1 MGETSRSP
9 TISTKLQRIAQQAR
23 DYPDTVFTTLAHL
36 IDVDFLR
43 EAYRR
48 TNKKGSPG
56 IDKVTARA
64 YGANLEENLADLH
77 SRLRQGK
84 YKAPPV
90 ERKWLEK
97 ENGKL
102 RPIGKPTFEDKIVQR
117 AVEMLLSAIYEE
129 QFYDFSH
136 GFRKGRSQ
144 HQALHSLRESCRQL
158 NINWIL
164 NADITGLFDN
174 IDHRKLLD
182 LIRRRV
188 KDGAIIRLIGK
199 WLNAGVMEEGR
210 VEYPDKGTPQG
221 GVISPLLSNIFLHY
235 VLDDWFAREVS
246 PRMNR
251 RCFII
256 RWADDFIIGFE
267 LESDARKVMEVLPK
281 RFSRYGLE
289 LHPDKTSLIRFGK
302 PPSTAKSSGENGTFD
317 FLGFTFYWSK
327 GMEGY
332 WVIKKKTV
340 GKRLRGFLKR
350 TWEWCKENRHEA
362 IGLQH
367 RILSSKLR
375 GFYQYYGVRS
385 NFKALEVAYEYAYK
399 AWRRWLS
406 RRDQRGVVL
415 FEYLQ
420 EKYPLPPPRIVHNI

>member
-1 MGETSRSP
+1 MGETLSSQ
-9 TISTKLQRIAQQAR
+9 TVSSKLQRIAQQAR
-23 DYPDTVFTTLAHL
+23 DYPDSVFTTLAHL

-43 EAYRR
+43 EAHRR
-48 TNKKGSPG
+48 VNKKGGPG
-56 IDKVTARA
+56 IDKVTAQA
-64 YGANLEENLADLH
+64 YGSNLEENLADLH
-77 SRLRQGK
+77 GRLRQGK
-84 YKAPPV
+84 YQAPPV
-90 ERKWLEK
+90 ARKWMEK

-117 AVEMLLSAIYEE
+117 AVEMLLSAVYEE
-129 QFYDFSH
+129 EFYDFSH

-144 HQALHSLRESCRQL
+144 HQALHSLRENCRLL
-158 NINWIL
+158 NINRIL

-174 IDHRKLLD
+174 IGHKQLLD
-182 LIRRRV
+182 LVRRRV
-188 KDGAIIRLIGK
+188 NDGAIIRLIGK
-199 WLNAGVMEEGR
+199 WLNAGVMEEDR
-210 VEYPDKGTPQG
+210 LEFPDRGTPQG
-221 GVISPLLSNIFLHY
+221 GVISPLLSNIFLHA
-235 VLDDWFAREVS
+235 VLDDWFAREVQ
-246 PRMNR
+246 PRMSR

-281 RFSRYGLE
+281 RFARYGLE
-289 LHPDKTSLIRFGK
+289 LHPDKTSMIRFGK
-302 PPSTAKSSGENGTFD
+302 PPSTATTSGENGTFN
-317 FLGFTFYWSK
+317 FLGFTFYWGK
-327 GMEGY
+327 GLKGY

-350 TWEWCKENRHEA
+350 TWLWCKENRHEA

-375 GFYQYYGVRS
+375 GFYQYYGVRG
-385 NFKALEVAYEYAYK
+385 NFKALEVAFEYAYK

-420 EKYPLPPPRIVHNI
+420 EKYPLPQPRIVHNI

>member
-1 MGETSRSP
+1 MGETLSSQ
-9 TISTKLQRIAQQAR
+9 TVSSKLQRIAQQAR
-23 DYPDTVFTTLAHL
+23 EYPESVFTTLAHL
-36 IDVDFLR
+36 IDVDFLH
-43 EAYRR
+43 EAHRR
-48 TNKKGSPG
+48 VNKKGAPG
-56 IDKVTARA
+56 IDKVTAQE

-77 SRLRQGK
+77 GRLRQGK

-90 ERKWLEK
+90 ARKWLEK

-144 HQALHSLRESCRQL
+144 HQALHALREYCRLL

-188 KDGAIIRLIGK
+188 NDGAILRLIGK
-199 WLNAGVMEEGR
+199 WLNAGVMEEDR
-210 VEYPDKGTPQG
+210 LEFPDKGTPQG
-221 GVISPLLSNIFLHY
+221 GVISPLLSNIFLHA
-235 VLDDWFAREVS
+235 VLDDWFVREAK
-246 PRMNR
+246 PRMSR

-267 LESDARKVMEVLPK
+267 LESDAQRVMEVLPK
-281 RFSRYGLE
+281 RFARYGLE

-302 PPSTAKSSGENGTFD
+302 PPAKAVTSGENGTFN
-317 FLGFTFYWSK
+317 FLGFTFYWGK
-327 GMEGY
+327 GLKGY
-332 WVIKKKTV
+332 WIIKKKTV

-350 TWEWCKENRHEA
+350 TWAWCKENRHEA

-375 GFYQYYGVRS
+375 GFYQYYGVRG
-385 NFKALEVAYEYAYK
+385 NFKALEVAFEYAYK

-420 EKYPLPPPRIVHNI
+420 EKYPLPQPRIVHNI